1 MQIPNK
7 LPHPAKPTLLV
18 VADTQT
24 AKIFLIKNDEL
35 EEIKKIF
42 FEEER
47 ASDKEGGFG
56 QRIGGQMQSFGN
68 PPVIPSEEEHLLKD
82 HLLKELNEYLFTCF
96 HNKEFEEWYLVAPDY
111 ILNTVEQAMHSYL
124 QKALIKKLA
133 ANLVN
138 EPPLDIWERL
148 K

>member
-1 MQIPNK
+1 MQIPNE

-24 AKIFLIKNDEL
+24 AKIFLIKDGEL
-35 EEIKKIF
+35 VEIKKIF

-56 QRIGGQMQSFGN
+56 KKVGGQIQSFGN
-68 PPVIPSEEEHLLKD
+68 PPVVPGEEHILKD
-82 HLLKELNEYLFTCF
+82 HLLKDLNKELFNRFT
-96 HNKEFEEWYLVAPDY
+96 NNEFEEWYLVAPDY
-111 ILNTVEQAMHSYL
+111 ILNTVEKAMHSYL
-124 QKALIKKLA
+124 QKTLVKKLA
-133 ANLVN
+133 ANLIN
-138 EPPLDIWERL
+138 ERPLNIWERL

>member
-1 MQIPNK
+1 MQIPNE

-24 AKIFLIKNDEL
+24 AKIFLLQDDEL
-35 EEIKKIF
+35 KEIKKIF

-56 QRIGGQMQSFGN
+56 KKAGGQMQSFGN
-68 PPVIPSEEEHLLKD
+68 PPVVPGEEHILKD
-82 HLLKELNEYLFTCF
+82 HLLKELNEELF
-96 HNKEFEEWYLVAPDY
+96 NRLKNNEYEEWYLVAPDY
-111 ILNTVEQAMHSYL
+111 ILNTVEAAMHSYL
-124 QKALIKKLA
+124 QKALVKKLA
-133 ANLVN
+133 ANLIN
-138 EPPLDIWERL
+138 EHPLDIWERL